1 MQRRGT
7 SLWAA
12 GLAVLASL
20 TACTGGSSVPGA
32 RATATAG
39 TGTETD
45 SGDPAE
51 GTPGAPTPTPGVF
64 EADSDVLDVAI
75 SEPAT
80 LDPMRIRD
88 PGSVLVARQ
97 LYEGL
102 TRWDPVREEV
112 VPAAA
117 ERWKVTRGGRT
128 FTFKLQAGMSFH
140 DGSPVSAKDFVF
152 AFDRIARRRNASE
165 IAYALEQVRG
175 FGAVNQQGTAKH
187 LAGLS
192 ARDRRTLVV
201 ELSEPL
207 RDFPAVLTHP
217 SLVPVPKEA
226 VEDIDEFLS
235 EPVGNG
241 PFQMA
246 RPWSPGSPVI
256 LESFSGYM
264 EAPELDGIRFIP
276 YPDAAAS
283 WLQFLDRD
291 LDVAE
296 VPSGQV
302 QQAER
307 EFGTQGFKPLLAGYY
322 YGINLRA
329 GALDDIRL
337 RKAIN
342 KAIDR
347 EAIAST
353 IYKGTMVP
361 PRGIVPEGMPGFE
374 ENICSSLCNY
384 STRAASRLVSRLRP
398 RERRLTLEYTKGDP
412 HKQVASFVR
421 KNLQQIG
428 LDVKV
433 KGFPFPDFLRH
444 LERGSEGAYRLGW
457 IAEFPVPDVFLS
469 TLFGSV
475 SPENHSGFRSRKID
489 GVLDKAHAERDQEKR
504 VRLYR
509 RAERMILEQAPLVPI
524 GSFVTR
530 WAAQPIVQ
538 DIAFDVMGGFDAA
551 DVSLD
556 ETEEGE

>member
-12 GLAVLASL
+12 GLAVLACL
-20 TACTGGSSVPGA
+20 TACTGGGSVPGA

-39 TGTETD
+39 AGTATGSGETTD
-45 SGDPAE
+45 
-51 GTPGAPTPTPGVF
+51 GTPVEATPTPGVF
-64 EADSDVLDVAI
+64 EAEANVLDVAI

-80 LDPMRIRD
+80 LDPMRIQD

-97 LYEGL
+97 LFEGL

-117 ERWKVTRGGRT
+117 ESWKVTEGGRT
-128 FTFKLQAGMSFH
+128 FTFKLRADMTFH
-140 DGSPVSAKDFVF
+140 DGSPVEAGDFVF

-175 FGAVNQQGTAKH
+175 FAAVNQQGTAKH

-192 ARDRRTLVV
+192 APDKRTLVV

-207 RDFPAVLTHP
+207 RDLPAVLTHP

-246 RPWSPGSPVI
+246 RPWAPGAPVI
-256 LESFSGYM
+256 LESFPGYIQ
-264 EAPELDGIRFIP
+264 APELDGIRFIP

-283 WLQFLDRD
+283 WLQFLDGD

-296 VPSGQV
+296 VPSGQI
-302 QQAER
+302 QEAER
-307 EFGTQGFKPLLAGYY
+307 EFGTNGFKPLLAGYY

-329 GALDDIRL
+329 GALDDVRL

-342 KAIDR
+342 RAIDR

-361 PRGIVPEGMPGFE
+361 PRGIVPAGMPGFE
-374 ENICSSLCNY
+374 DDICSTLCKY
-384 STRAASRLVSRLRP
+384 SARGASRLVSRLRP
-398 RERRLTLEYTKGDP
+398 QERRLTLEYTRGEP

-421 KNLQQIG
+421 KDLQRAG

-433 KGFPFPDFLRH
+433 KGFQFSDFLKH
-444 LERGSEGAYRLGW
+444 LERGSGGAYRLGW

-489 GVLDKAHAERDQEKR
+489 GVLDKAHAERDEDKR
-504 VRLYR
+504 VRLYQ

-538 DIAFDVMGGFDAA
+538 DIGFDVMGGFDAA

-556 ETEEGE
+556 ESEEGE

>member
-1 MQRRGT
+1 MQRRRRF
-7 SLWAA
+7 LWAA
-12 GLAVLASL
+12 GLAVLVCLA
-20 TACTGGSSVPGA
+20 ACTGGDSVPGA

-39 TGTETD
+39 TGTAAGEDTDET
-45 SGDPAE
+45 PAGE
-51 GTPGAPTPTPGVF
+51 TPTPGVF
-64 EADSDVLDVAI
+64 ETESKVLDVAI

-102 TRWDPVREEV
+102 TRWDPIGEKV

-117 ERWKVTRGGRT
+117 ERWKVTEGGRT
-128 FTFKLQAGMSFH
+128 FTFRLRPGMTFH
-140 DGSPVSAKDFVF
+140 DGSPVTARDFLF

-165 IAYALEQVRG
+165 IAYTLERVNG
-175 FGAVNQQGTAKH
+175 FTAVNQHGRAQH
-187 LAGLS
+187 LSGVS
-192 ARDRRTLVV
+192 APNKRTLVI
-201 ELSEPL
+201 ELSQPL

-217 SLVPVPKEA
+217 SLVPVPRQA
-226 VEDIDEFLS
+226 VADIDDFLS

-241 PFQMA
+241 PFQIA
-246 RPWSPGSPVI
+246 RPWSPGNAVI
-256 LESFSGYM
+256 LESFPGSIDT
-264 EAPELDGIRFIP
+264 PELDGIRFIP

-283 WLQFLDRD
+283 WLQFLDGD

-296 VPSGQV
+296 VPAGQI
-302 QQAER
+302 QEAEQ
-307 EFGTQGFKPLLAGYY
+307 EFGTEGFKPLLAGYY
-322 YGINLRA
+322 YGINLEA

-342 KAIDR
+342 RAIDR
-347 EAIAST
+347 DAIAST
-353 IYKGTMVP
+353 IYKGTMTP

-374 ENICSSLCNY
+374 ENICSKLCKY
-384 STRAASRLVSRLRP
+384 SERAASNLVERLKP
-398 RERRLTLEYTKGDP
+398 RERRLTLEYTKGEP
-412 HKQVASFVR
+412 HKQVASFIQQS
-421 KNLQQIG
+421 LQEVG

-433 KGFPFPDFLRH
+433 KGFTFPDFLKH

-475 SPENHSGFRSRKID
+475 SPENHSGFKSRQAD
-489 GVLDKAHAERDQEKR
+489 RLLEKAHAERNENAR
-504 VRLYR
+504 TRLYQ
-509 RAERMILEQAPLVPI
+509 RAEKMILEQAPLVPI

-538 DIAFDVMGGFDAA
+538 EIAFDVVGGFDAGGI
-551 DVSLD
+551 SLD
-556 ETEEGE
+556 EPEEGE

>member
-1 MQRRGT
+1 MQLRRG

-12 GLAVLASL
+12 GLAVLVCL
-20 TACTGGSSVPGA
+20 TACTGGDSVPGA

-39 TGTETD
+39 TEPGEEADET
-45 SGDPAE
+45 PE
-51 GTPGAPTPTPGVF
+51 GETPTPGVF
-64 EADSDVLDVAI
+64 EAESNVLDVAI

-102 TRWDPVREEV
+102 TRWDPVQEEV
-112 VPAAA
+112 LPAAA
-117 ERWKVTRGGRT
+117 ERWKVSAGGRT
-128 FTFKLQAGMSFH
+128 FTFELRQGMTFH
-140 DGSPVSAKDFVF
+140 DGSAVTANDFLF
-152 AFDRIARRRNASE
+152 AFNRIARKKNASE
-165 IAYALEQVRG
+165 IAYTLERVKG
-175 FGAVNQQGTAKH
+175 FTAVNQQGSARR
-187 LAGLS
+187 LSGLS
-192 ARDRRTLVV
+192 APNKRTFVI

-207 RDFPAVLTHP
+207 RDLPAVLTHP
-217 SLVPVPKEA
+217 SLVPVPSKA

-246 RPWSPGSPVI
+246 RPWSPGSAVV
-256 LESFSGYM
+256 LESFPDFV
-264 EAPELDGIRFIP
+264 ETPELDGIRFIP

-283 WLQFLDRD
+283 WLQFLDGD

-296 VPSGQV
+296 VPAGQV
-302 QQAER
+302 QEAEQQ
-307 EFGTQGFKPLLAGYY
+307 FGTDGFKPLLAGYY

-342 KAIDR
+342 RAIDR

-353 IYKGTMVP
+353 IYEGTMTP

-374 ENICSSLCNY
+374 ENICSTLCKY
-384 STRAASRLVSRLRP
+384 SERAASNLVEKLRP
-398 RERRLTLEYTKGDP
+398 RERRLTIEYTKGDP
-412 HKQVASFVR
+412 HKQVASFV
-421 KNLQQIG
+421 KQSLQDVG

-433 KGFPFPDFLRH
+433 KAFPFPEFLKR
-444 LERGSEGAYRLGW
+444 LEGGSEGAYRLGW

-475 SPENHSGFRSRKID
+475 SPENHSGFKSRKAD
-489 GVLDKAHAERDQEKR
+489 RLLEKAHAERNEDSR
-504 VRLYR
+504 TRLYQ
-509 RAERMILEQAPLVPI
+509 RAERMILEQLPLVPI

-538 DIAFDVMGGFDAA
+538 EIAFDVMGGFDAA
-551 DVSLD
+551 GIGLD
-556 ETEEGE
+556 ELEEEE